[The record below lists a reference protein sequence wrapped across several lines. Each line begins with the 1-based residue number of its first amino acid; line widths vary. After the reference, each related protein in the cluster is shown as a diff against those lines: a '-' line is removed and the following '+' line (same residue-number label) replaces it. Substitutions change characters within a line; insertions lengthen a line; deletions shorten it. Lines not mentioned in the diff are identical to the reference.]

1 MYLEPGGDS
10 GQHDVGQVKR
20 NQMTLGQVDH
30 SEIPGFYV
38 KSQESKSLK
47 CC

>member
-1 MYLEPGGDS
+1 MYLEAGRDS
-10 GQHDVGQVKR
+10 GQHDVRQAKR
-20 NQMTLGQVDH
+20 NQITLGQVDH
-30 SEIPGFYV
+30 SEIPAFYV